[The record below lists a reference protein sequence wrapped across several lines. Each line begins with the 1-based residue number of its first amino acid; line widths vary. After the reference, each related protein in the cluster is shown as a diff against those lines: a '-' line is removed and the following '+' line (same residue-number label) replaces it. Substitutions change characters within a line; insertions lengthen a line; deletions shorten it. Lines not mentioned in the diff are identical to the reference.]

1 MADLRIP
8 NMNLVIL
15 SGRLVQDPEIKF
27 TSQGRAISRF
37 RIASTRPYRDPS
49 TGDWKEDTLFINVV
63 TFGALAERCNQ
74 RLSKGSPVFVE
85 GRLQS
90 RTFETQ
96 AGEKR
101 SIIEVVGLRVQFL
114 EKERPEEVSASPEEE
129 LPPEEIPPEDDLPF

>member
-1 MADLRIP
+1 MAEIKIP
-8 NMNLVIL
+8 NMNLVII
-15 SGRLVQDPEIKF
+15 SGRLVQDPEIRF
-27 TSQGRAISRF
+27 TNQGKAISRF
-37 RIASTRPYRDPS
+37 RMASTRPYRDAS

-74 RLSKGSPVFVE
+74 KLSKGSPVFIE

-96 AGEKR
+96 NGEKR
-101 SIIEVVGLRVQFL
+101 SIVEIVGLRVQFL
-114 EKERPEEVSASPEEE
+114 EKEKTEEVSVSPEEE

>member
-1 MADLRIP
+1 MADIKIP
-8 NMNLVIL
+8 SMNLVIL
-15 SGRLVQDPEIKF
+15 SGRVVQDPEIRF
-27 TSQGRAISRF
+27 TNQGKAISRF
-37 RIASTRPYRDPS
+37 RLASTRPYRDPS

-74 RLSKGSPVFVE
+74 KLSKGSPVFIE

-96 AGEKR
+96 NGEKR
-101 SIIEVVGLRVQFL
+101 SIVEIVGLRVQFL
-114 EKERPEEVSASPEEE
+114 EKEKQEEISVSPEEE

>member
-1 MADLRIP
+1 MADIKIP

-15 SGRLVQDPEIKF
+15 SGRLVQSPEIRF
-27 TSQGRAISRF
+27 TPQGRAISRF
-37 RIASTRPYRDPS
+37 RLASTRPYRDPS

-63 TFGALAERCNQ
+63 TFGALAERVNQ
-74 RLSKGSPVFVE
+74 KLSKGSPVFIE

-96 AGEKR
+96 NGEKR
-101 SIIEVVGLRVQFL
+101 SVVEVVGLRVQFL
-114 EKERPEEVSASPEEE
+114 EKEKTEEISVAPEEE